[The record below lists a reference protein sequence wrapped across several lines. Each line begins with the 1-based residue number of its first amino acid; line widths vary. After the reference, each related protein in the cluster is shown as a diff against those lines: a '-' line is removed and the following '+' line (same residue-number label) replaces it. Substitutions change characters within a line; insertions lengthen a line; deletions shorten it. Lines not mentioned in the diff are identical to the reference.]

1 MSPDARRRHSKIVAP
16 QTPNREEELSGGLR
30 NALLRGENIN
40 KAKQSFISAGYKPE
54 EVEAASQK
62 IPSTL
67 KNFQQPTPTKFP
79 SEKPQLEPLTT
90 TTKPQK
96 KPRQISKKFLII
108 MISIAAL
115 ILVGSALLGIFWDK
129 VF

>member
-1 MSPDARRRHSKIVAP
+1 MSPNARWRYSEIVAP
-16 QTPNREEELSGGLR
+16 QIPNREEELSGGLR

-67 KNFQQPTPTKFP
+67 KNFQQTIPAKLPLGK
-79 SEKPQLEPLTT
+79 SQLEFPIPA
-90 TTKPQK
+90 TKLQK
-96 KPRQISKKFLII
+96 QPKQTSKKFLII
-108 MISIAAL
+108 IISIAAL

-129 VF
+129 IF